1 LETLKKIWNA
11 LFVEDSGVKKY
22 FLNTGWLLIARGT
35 QMIVSLIVGGL
46 VARYLGPDQYGVYNY
61 VISFVAIFAALSTM
75 GIASVVVKDI
85 VSGKTDEAT
94 ALGSGFGLKLAG
106 SILAYLLIIGMSFFV
121 EAAGAV
127 RLLLAIAAFQIITKT
142 TEIINSYYQA
152 KVASSKTVK
161 AQLLSLIIINLLRIT
176 FILLDKPLL
185 WFICLLPVDAL
196 IIGFGLVKYLSLTD
210 AKISNWRFDR
220 KYTKELLSESW
231 PSLFSGIFVTIYMKI
246 DQVMLQQMLGDTS
259 VGYYAAA
266 VRLSEVWLSIPWI
279 LSGSLFPAM
288 VNAFK
293 EGKSAFKIRINQAY
307 ILLISIA
314 LLVAIPIA
322 LTSPWIIN
330 LIFGA
335 QYQESASVLTIH
347 IFSCVFIFLGSVSN
361 RWLIIHKLQRYWM
374 YYSAAGALANVM
386 LNIWLI
392 PEYGILGAAYATLI
406 SYAFAYYFVFA
417 LFKPTRELFLIQT
430 KNFFRVVTIIPA
442 WKEIRKLRIR

>member
-1 LETLKKIWNA
+1 METLKKIWNA

-161 AQLLSLIIINLLRIT
+161 AQLLSLVIINLLRIT
-176 FILLDKPLL
+176 FILLNKPLL
-185 WFICLLPVDAL
+185 WFICLLPVDAI